1 MSDVKS
7 KSTAAKNVT
16 PEAST
21 GEKKPPVTPEQRY
34 QMIAEAAY
42 FRAEKHG
49 FAGGDVAHDWLEA
62 EVEIDRM
69 LQQPSESG
77 KEGVTT
83 KQVFQQKLETQ
94 LKEWDAKFDA
104 LKAKAQE
111 ARAEI
116 RADVEKQIEAL
127 AGKRAAAQAK
137 ILELR
142 QRTEDTWEDLKTGA
156 EKIWEEMHEA
166 LERIVSRFK

>member
-1 MSDVKS
+1 MLKSTVLSEAMSRTTGWKPKW
-7 KSTAAKNVT
+7 KSTACFSNHRSRAKK
-16 PEAST
+16 AC
-21 GEKKPPVTPEQRY
+21 
-34 QMIAEAAY
+34 A
-42 FRAEKHG
+42 
-49 FAGGDVAHDWLEA
+49 
-62 EVEIDRM
+62 
-69 LQQPSESG
+69 
-77 KEGVTT
+77 T

-166 LERIVSRFK
+166 LDRIVSRFK